1 LRRIVLAVDDSRTV
15 RDMLRHVLSEAGA
28 ETYLAEDGQVGL
40 ETLGRIAPDLI
51 ITDINMPRMDGLRF
65 IAAVR
70 ADEAF
75 LGVPILVLSTEAG
88 EDAIRRAREAGA
100 TGWLL
105 KPLDA
110 ARLHRALDLL
120 VA

>member
-1 LRRIVLAVDDSRTV
+1 VSRIVLVVDDSRTV
-15 RDMLRHVLSEAGA
+15 RDTLRHALSEAGA
-28 ETYLAEDGQVGL
+28 EAYVAEDGRDGL
-40 ETLGRIAPDLI
+40 AALERIAPDLI
-51 ITDINMPRMDGLRF
+51 VTDINMPRMDGLQF

-70 ADEAF
+70 ADPDF

-88 EDAIRRAREAGA
+88 EDVMRRAREVGA
-100 TGWLL
+100 TGWMV

-110 ARLHRALDLL
+110 ARLRRAVDLL